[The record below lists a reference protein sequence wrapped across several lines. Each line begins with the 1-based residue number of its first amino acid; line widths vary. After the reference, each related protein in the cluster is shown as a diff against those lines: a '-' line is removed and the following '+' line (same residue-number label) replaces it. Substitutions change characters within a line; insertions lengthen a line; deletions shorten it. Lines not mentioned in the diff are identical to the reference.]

1 MTASTMI
8 TSKRAATVT
17 IAFCAGLAYCGLQVT
32 GAAFDLD
39 ERSITGL
46 EFPMWIY
53 YSAILSGAVLMLLRY
68 VIKLYHLVFR
78 FDPATMVIAVH
89 DH

>member
-1 MTASTMI
+1 MNCCVA
-8 TSKRAATVT
+8 
-17 IAFCAGLAYCGLQVT
+17 IAFCAGLAYCGFQV
-32 GAAFDLD
+32 ADVARSLD

-53 YSAILSGAVLMLLRY
+53 YSAILTGAVLMLLRY

-78 FDPATMVIAVH
+78 FDPATMVIALH